1 MAILSWHFIY
11 TVSLNWLYDHLC
23 HQVQQWGLR
32 LILLGTPFLF
42 FFSFFSSALFSLFKM
57 PPLSHLLQWESHG
70 LSGQKSLPCLLKSNF
85 LQIFLQIK
93 PFSYIAMLVF
103 LICLHY
109 RYLGKLVFSQ
119 KKNQNKI
126 CHFFV
131 YSSHLLTFPTPS
143 LKGTASLPSELLV
156 TCNSNDYT

>member
-1 MAILSWHFIY
+1 MTLYLYSESQL
-11 TVSLNWLYDHLC
+11 TVWSFMPPSTTVRAPSHPARY
-23 HQVQQWGLR
+23 
-32 LILLGTPFLF
+32 PFPF

-119 KKNQNKI
+119 KKTKI
-126 CHFFV
+126 RFV
-131 YSSHLLTFPTPS
+131 TFLFIPPT
-143 LKGTASLPSELLV
+143 SLPSPPPVWKEQLHCLQ
-156 TCNSNDYT
+156 SY

>member
-1 MAILSWHFIY
+1 MIIYATKYNSEGSVSSCSVPLSFFF
-11 TVSLNWLYDHLC
+11 
-23 HQVQQWGLR
+23 
-32 LILLGTPFLF
+32 FLF
-42 FFSFFSSALFSLFKM
+42 QFSPFFFIQNASTESFVAVGKSWLIRPKISSLPFKIQF
-57 PPLSHLLQWESHG
+57 PTDFPSNKTIFLYSYVSFSHL
-70 LSGQKSLPCLLKSNF
+70 PT
-85 LQIFLQIK
+85 LQIPWKTGIQ
-93 PFSYIAMLVF
+93 P
-103 LICLHY
+103 
-109 RYLGKLVFSQ
+109 